1 MVRLVWTEIS
11 TKDLKEIYDYIA
23 ENSISYASITV
34 NKIYYKA
41 QKIPENPNLGRII
54 PEINLKTIREIISG
68 NYRIIYKIKNE
79 EQVDILRIYHSARL
93 LKHEKL

>member
-34 NKIYYKA
+34 SKTYNKT
-41 QKIPENPNLGRII
+41 QKIP
-54 PEINLKTIREIISG
+54 
-68 NYRIIYKIKNE
+68 
-79 EQVDILRIYHSARL
+79 
-93 LKHEKL
+93 